1 MVRFSFCAVHTF
13 LLWFRVIVRMKFLL
27 RVSSFLD
34 LIPYLC
40 LLFALILPHRLVAV
54 ADALS
59 DMGNIDL
66 LLLPFLH
73 CGVIIHIAI
82 ACKVWD
88 K

>member
-1 MVRFSFCAVHTF
+1 MLRFSFCAVHTF
-13 LLWFRVIVRMKFLL
+13 LLWLRVIVRMRFLL

-34 LIPYLC
+34 LIPYLF
-40 LLFALILPHRLVAV
+40 LLYTLILPHRLVAV
-54 ADALS
+54 SDALS
-59 DMGNIDL
+59 DMGNIHL

-73 CGVIIHIAI
+73 CGVILHIAI